1 MTLPSKVGGIF
12 FYHVK
17 NESRQVK
24 RWNYISINHGLVNPP
39 PISIHLTSVRR
50 KRKVLLTL
58 FKPGD

>member
-1 MTLPSKVGGIF
+1 MVGGIF

-17 NESRQVK
+17 NESCQVK
-24 RWNYISINHGLVNPP
+24 RWNYISINHALIKTT